1 MPFYEK
7 GDVRIRYEETGSGFP
22 LLVTP
27 GGGLNS
33 RVSNW
38 PTAVFNAVEAF
49 KDDFRC
55 VTMDQRNANGGESTG
70 PVAVDDP
77 WGAFADDQLG
87 LMDHLGIRRFLF
99 MGYCIGGCFALK
111 LMERAPDRVVAGVLC
126 QTVGH
131 RPENPDVMYDA
142 GRNAWAPEF
151 LARRP
156 DVTMATVEA
165 YLHNLYRTRP
175 DFVYSVSREFVRS
188 CQTPVLVM
196 PDDTPAHPYQASAD
210 VAALAPRAQSTV
222 YPWRDPPE
230 LKARTIEQV
239 RAFLR
244 AHLPVGAAAQ

>member
-1 MPFYEK
+1 MPFYQR
-7 GDVRIRYEETGSGFP
+7 GDVRIRYEEAGSGFP

-38 PTAVFNAVEAF
+38 PTAVFNAMDVF

-55 VTMDQRNANGGESTG
+55 ITMDQRNANGGESTG
-70 PVAVDDP
+70 PIAVGDP

-87 LMDHLGIRRFLF
+87 LMDHLGIREFFF

-131 RPENPDVMYDA
+131 RDDDPDVMYRS
-142 GRNAWAPEF
+142 GRDVWAPE
-151 LARRP
+151 LLKR
-156 DVTMATVEA
+156 
-165 YLHNLYRTRP
+165 RP
-175 DFVYSVSREFVRS
+175 DFVYSVSREFVRG
-188 CQTPVLVM
+188 CQTPMLVM
-196 PDDTPAHPYQASAD
+196 PDDTASHPLQASVE

-222 YPWRDPPE
+222 FPWREPAE
-230 LKARTIEQV
+230 LKAKTIEQV

-244 AHLPVGAAAQ
+244 THRPVTAAAAQ